1 MSTINSNLAGLL
13 DLVANGQLSP
23 DEARRQIEGA
33 GERHVGYAR
42 IDTDRLRRCGLPEA
56 IFSPGKTVEQIV
68 GILHTMRGA
77 GQNGMATRV
86 SQEQATAIG
95 KAIPEVVYHHD
106 ARIITLDTVPLPPP
120 TGLVA
125 VVCAGT
131 SDIPVA
137 AEAALTAERM
147 GAHVE
152 PLYDVGVAGLHR
164 LLRHVDALRAAR
176 VVVVVAGMEGALPSV
191 VGGLLDR
198 PLIAVPTS
206 IGYGAGQGGFAAL
219 LAMLNSCVPG
229 ITVVNIDNGFG
240 AGVAAALINRNQ

>member
-1 MSTINSNLAGLL
+1 MSTINANLAELL
-13 DLVANGQLSP
+13 DRVAHGRVSP
-23 DEARRQIEGA
+23 DEARRQIEDA

-56 IFSPGKTVEQIV
+56 IFGPGKTVEQIA
-68 GILHTMRGA
+68 GILRAMREA

-95 KAIPEVVYHHD
+95 TEIPEIVYHPD
-106 ARIITLDTVPLPPP
+106 ARIVTLDTVPLPSPV
-120 TGLVA
+120 GLVA

-147 GAHVE
+147 GARVE